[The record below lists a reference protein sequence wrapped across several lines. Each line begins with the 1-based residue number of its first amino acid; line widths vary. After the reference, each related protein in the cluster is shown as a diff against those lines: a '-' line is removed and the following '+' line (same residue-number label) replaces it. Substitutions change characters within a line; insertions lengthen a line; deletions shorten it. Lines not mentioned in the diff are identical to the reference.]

1 MFSPVHNGHV
11 TVIFFIC
18 KCYANISIL
27 LSGVNEARSAII
39 TFKIYVLL
47 KYMLLDI

>member
-1 MFSPVHNGHV
+1 MFPQCITDMSRL
-11 TVIFFIC
+11 
-18 KCYANISIL
+18 YS
-27 LSGVNEARSAII
+27 SSVNVMHIYQFCCQEVNAARSAII